1 MFLKKRMIATAAV
14 IAMAAAAVYGSTQE
28 MSQTQ
33 DTGERLQLF
42 RGKETIYCWYS
53 DEALSGYINAA
64 AVSFGEQN
72 KVRVIPVL
80 TSDSEYLEA
89 VNQETLHSDQI
100 PDIYLLSS
108 DSLEKAYLAGLATK
122 VPDTEG
128 ICDTDHF
135 SRAALAAVT
144 YDDKIIGYPVY
155 FDTSALVYNE
165 DYLRTWA
172 TQQAEKELSG
182 SSDND
187 EPVGEGEEI
196 IEEDSLPEDQTTDQV
211 TADEATVNALAEQYF
226 AKALPSTVDD
236 LLNIADTFDAPE
248 GVEGVMKWDVN
259 NIFYNYWI
267 VGNYMIVGG
276 DPGDDRNDININNPE
291 TIQCLEVYKAL
302 NQFFF
307 IESDTVTYDSVIQD
321 FIDGKTMFTIGTT
334 DVVKRLEDA
343 KADGSLTF
351 NYGIA
356 RMPDVSAELQSRSL
370 SVTGAAVINGYS
382 EHKELADRF
391 AAYLSEEYADGL
403 YERSGKMPAGLHA
416 AELSVRGHLRMNKNV
431 MQIRAGQGTLRPLI
445 GLQGGFDGGITVGV
459 DGYLNA
465 CGMIVHDKVAEL
477 FRRADQLAAVT
488 GAGVVIFK
496 QGSGV
501 ALDGTVRKILD
512 AAETQIL
519 GRKTPQAVRLQRIQY
534 RRHEL
539 QVAPGVKRLVPC
551 KAQVRRHVRLIGT
564 GKPDPSVHKGREPLR
579 VVVADSP
586 QHVLPGLVK

>member
-211 TADEATVNALAEQYF
+211 TADEAAGNALAEQYF

-403 YERSGKMPAGLHA
+403 YERSGKMPASIHA
-416 AELSVRGHLRMNKNV
+416 AENADNGALTIFANEYADSVSLPKMLETGNFW
-431 MQIRAGQGTLRPLI
+431 MQLEVLFSKVWNGEDVTTLV
-445 GLQGGFDGGITVGV
+445 Q
-459 DGYLNA
+459 
-465 CGMIVHDKVAEL
+465 
-477 FRRADQLAAVT
+477 QLADNMS
-488 GAGVVIFK
+488 
-496 QGSGV
+496 Q
-501 ALDGTVRKILD
+501 
-512 AAETQIL
+512 QL
-519 GRKTPQAVRLQRIQY
+519 GNT
-534 RRHEL
+534 EN
-539 QVAPGVKRLVPC
+539 
-551 KAQVRRHVRLIGT
+551 
-564 GKPDPSVHKGREPLR
+564 
-579 VVVADSP
+579 
-586 QHVLPGLVK
+586 

>member
-1 MFLKKRMIATAAV
+1 MFLKKRIIATAAV

-33 DTGERLQLF
+33 DTGDRLQLF

-53 DEALSGYINAA
+53 DESLSGYINAA

-80 TSDSEYLEA
+80 TSDSEYLE
-89 VNQETLHSDQI
+89 VINQETLHSDQI

-108 DSLEKAYLAGLATK
+108 DSLEKAYLAGLASK
-122 VPDTEG
+122 VPDTEE

-135 SRAALAAVT
+135 SQAALAAVT
-144 YDDKIIGYPVY
+144 YNDKIIGYPVY

-165 DYLRTWA
+165 DYLKTWA

-196 IEEDSLPEDQTTDQV
+196 IEEDSLPEDQTTEQATV
-211 TADEATVNALAEQYF
+211 DEAAVNALAEQYF

-248 GVEGVMKWDVN
+248 GVEGVMKWDEN

-267 VGNYMIVGG
+267 VCNYMIVGG

-356 RMPDVSAELQSRSL
+356 RMPDVSAELSSRSL

-391 AAYLSEEYADGL
+391 AAYLAEGYSDGL
-403 YERSGKMPAGLHA
+403 YERSGKMPASLHA
-416 AELSVRGHLRMNKNV
+416 AENADNGALTVFADEYADSVSLPKMLETGNFW
-431 MQIRAGQGTLRPLI
+431 MQLEVLFSKVWNGEDVTTL
-445 GLQGGFDGGITVGV
+445 V
-459 DGYLNA
+459 
-465 CGMIVHDKVAEL
+465 E
-477 FRRADQLAAVT
+477 QLAGTIAEQV
-488 GAGVVIFK
+488 
-496 QGSGV
+496 GS
-501 ALDGTVRKILD
+501 T
-512 AAETQIL
+512 EN
-519 GRKTPQAVRLQRIQY
+519 
-534 RRHEL
+534 
-539 QVAPGVKRLVPC
+539 
-551 KAQVRRHVRLIGT
+551 
-564 GKPDPSVHKGREPLR
+564 
-579 VVVADSP
+579 
-586 QHVLPGLVK
+586 

>member
-1 MFLKKRMIATAAV
+1 MFLKKRIIATAAV

-53 DEALSGYINAA
+53 DESLSGYINAA

-80 TSDSEYLEA
+80 TSDSEYLE
-89 VNQETLHSDQI
+89 VINQETLHSDQI

-108 DSLEKAYLAGLATK
+108 DSLEKAYLAGLASK
-122 VPDTEG
+122 VPDTEK

-135 SRAALAAVT
+135 SQAALAAVT

-172 TQQAEKELSG
+172 TQQAEKELSD

-196 IEEDSLPEDQTTDQV
+196 IEEDSLPEDQTTEQAAV
-211 TADEATVNALAEQYF
+211 DEAAVNALAEQYF

-403 YERSGKMPAGLHA
+403 YERSGKMPASIHA
-416 AELSVRGHLRMNKNV
+416 AENADNGALTIFANEYADSVSLPKMLETGNFW
-431 MQIRAGQGTLRPLI
+431 MQLEVLFSKVWNGEDVTTLV
-445 GLQGGFDGGITVGV
+445 Q
-459 DGYLNA
+459 
-465 CGMIVHDKVAEL
+465 
-477 FRRADQLAAVT
+477 QLADNMS
-488 GAGVVIFK
+488 
-496 QGSGV
+496 Q
-501 ALDGTVRKILD
+501 
-512 AAETQIL
+512 QL
-519 GRKTPQAVRLQRIQY
+519 GNT
-534 RRHEL
+534 EN
-539 QVAPGVKRLVPC
+539 
-551 KAQVRRHVRLIGT
+551 
-564 GKPDPSVHKGREPLR
+564 
-579 VVVADSP
+579 
-586 QHVLPGLVK
+586 

>member
-1 MFLKKRMIATAAV
+1 MFLKKRIIATAAV

-33 DTGERLQLF
+33 DTGDRLQLF

-53 DEALSGYINAA
+53 DESLSGYINAA

-80 TSDSEYLEA
+80 TSDSEYLE
-89 VNQETLHSDQI
+89 VINQETLHSDQI

-108 DSLEKAYLAGLATK
+108 DSLEKAYLAGLASK
-122 VPDTEG
+122 VPDTEE
-128 ICDTDHF
+128 ICDTDYF
-135 SRAALAAVT
+135 SQAALAAVT
-144 YDDKIIGYPVY
+144 YHDKIIGYPVY

-165 DYLRTWA
+165 DYLKTWA

-196 IEEDSLPEDQTTDQV
+196 IEEDSLPEDQTTEQAAV
-211 TADEATVNALAEQYF
+211 DEAAVNALAEQYF

-343 KADGSLTF
+343 KTDGSLTF

-356 RMPDVSAELQSRSL
+356 RMPDVSTELQSRSL

-391 AAYLSEEYADGL
+391 AAYLAEGYSDGL
-403 YERSGKMPAGLHA
+403 YERSGKMPASLHA
-416 AELSVRGHLRMNKNV
+416 AENADNGALTVFADEYADSVSLPKMLETGNFW
-431 MQIRAGQGTLRPLI
+431 MQLEVLFSKVWNGEDVTTLI
-445 GLQGGFDGGITVGV
+445 
-459 DGYLNA
+459 
-465 CGMIVHDKVAEL
+465 E
-477 FRRADQLAAVT
+477 QLAGTIAEQV
-488 GAGVVIFK
+488 
-496 QGSGV
+496 GS
-501 ALDGTVRKILD
+501 T
-512 AAETQIL
+512 EN
-519 GRKTPQAVRLQRIQY
+519 
-534 RRHEL
+534 
-539 QVAPGVKRLVPC
+539 
-551 KAQVRRHVRLIGT
+551 
-564 GKPDPSVHKGREPLR
+564 
-579 VVVADSP
+579 
-586 QHVLPGLVK
+586 

>member
-89 VNQETLHSDQI
+89 VNQETLHSAQI

-248 GVEGVMKWDVN
+248 GVEGVTKWDVN

-267 VGNYMIVGG
+267 VGNYMIVGS

-343 KADGSLTF
+343 KADSSLTF

-403 YERSGKMPAGLHA
+403 YERSGKMPASIHA
-416 AELSVRGHLRMNKNV
+416 AENADNGALTIFANEYADSVSLPKMLETGNFW
-431 MQIRAGQGTLRPLI
+431 MQLEVLFSKVWNGEDVTTLV
-445 GLQGGFDGGITVGV
+445 Q
-459 DGYLNA
+459 
-465 CGMIVHDKVAEL
+465 
-477 FRRADQLAAVT
+477 QLADNMS
-488 GAGVVIFK
+488 
-496 QGSGV
+496 Q
-501 ALDGTVRKILD
+501 
-512 AAETQIL
+512 QL
-519 GRKTPQAVRLQRIQY
+519 GNT
-534 RRHEL
+534 EN
-539 QVAPGVKRLVPC
+539 
-551 KAQVRRHVRLIGT
+551 
-564 GKPDPSVHKGREPLR
+564 
-579 VVVADSP
+579 
-586 QHVLPGLVK
+586 

>member
-1 MFLKKRMIATAAV
+1 MFLKKRMIATVAV

-89 VNQETLHSDQI
+89 VNQETLHSAQI

-267 VGNYMIVGG
+267 VGNYMIVGS

-343 KADGSLTF
+343 KADSSLTF

-403 YERSGKMPAGLHA
+403 YERSGKMPASIHA
-416 AELSVRGHLRMNKNV
+416 AENADNGALTIFANEYADSVSLPKMLETGNFW
-431 MQIRAGQGTLRPLI
+431 MQLEVLFSKVWNGEDVTTLV
-445 GLQGGFDGGITVGV
+445 Q
-459 DGYLNA
+459 
-465 CGMIVHDKVAEL
+465 
-477 FRRADQLAAVT
+477 QLADNMS
-488 GAGVVIFK
+488 
-496 QGSGV
+496 Q
-501 ALDGTVRKILD
+501 
-512 AAETQIL
+512 QL
-519 GRKTPQAVRLQRIQY
+519 GNT
-534 RRHEL
+534 EN
-539 QVAPGVKRLVPC
+539 
-551 KAQVRRHVRLIGT
+551 
-564 GKPDPSVHKGREPLR
+564 
-579 VVVADSP
+579 
-586 QHVLPGLVK
+586 

>member
-1 MFLKKRMIATAAV
+1 MFLKKRIIATAAV

-28 MSQTQ
+28 MSQTAE
-33 DTGERLQLF
+33 GGNGLQLF

-89 VNQETLHSDQI
+89 INQETLHSNQI
-100 PDIYLLSS
+100 PDLYLLSS
-108 DSLEKAYLAGLATK
+108 DSLEKAYLAGLAAK
-122 VPDTEG
+122 VPDTVG
-128 ICDTDHF
+128 ICNTDFF
-135 SRAALAAVT
+135 SPAALSAVT

-165 DYLRTWA
+165 EYLRTWA
-172 TQQAEKELSG
+172 TQQAEKELAG

-196 IEEDSLPEDQTTDQV
+196 IEEDVLPADQTVDQ
-211 TADEATVNALAEQYF
+211 TADEAAVAALAEQYF
-226 AKALPSTVDD
+226 AEALPATVDD

-276 DPGDDRNDININNPE
+276 DPGDDRNEININNPE

-356 RMPDVSAELQSRSL
+356 RMPDVSAELLSRSL

-382 EHKELADRF
+382 EHKELADCF
-391 AAYLSEEYADGL
+391 AAYLADGYADGL
-403 YERSGKMPAGLHA
+403 YERSGKMPASLHA
-416 AELSVRGHLRMNKNV
+416 AADADNGALTIFADEYADSVSLPKMLETGNFW
-431 MQIRAGQGTLRPLI
+431 MQLEVLFSKVWNGEDVTTLV
-445 GLQGGFDGGITVGV
+445 Q
-459 DGYLNA
+459 
-465 CGMIVHDKVAEL
+465 
-477 FRRADQLAAVT
+477 QLADNMS
-488 GAGVVIFK
+488 
-496 QGSGV
+496 Q
-501 ALDGTVRKILD
+501 
-512 AAETQIL
+512 QL
-519 GRKTPQAVRLQRIQY
+519 GNT
-534 RRHEL
+534 EN
-539 QVAPGVKRLVPC
+539 
-551 KAQVRRHVRLIGT
+551 
-564 GKPDPSVHKGREPLR
+564 
-579 VVVADSP
+579 
-586 QHVLPGLVK
+586 

>member
-89 VNQETLHSDQI
+89 VNQETLHSAQI

-135 SRAALAAVT
+135 SQAALAAVT

-343 KADGSLTF
+343 KADSSLTF

-403 YERSGKMPAGLHA
+403 YERSGKMPASIHA
-416 AELSVRGHLRMNKNV
+416 AENADNGALTIFANEYADSVSLPKMLETGNFW
-431 MQIRAGQGTLRPLI
+431 MQLEVLFSKVWNGEDVTTLV
-445 GLQGGFDGGITVGV
+445 Q
-459 DGYLNA
+459 
-465 CGMIVHDKVAEL
+465 
-477 FRRADQLAAVT
+477 QLADNMS
-488 GAGVVIFK
+488 
-496 QGSGV
+496 Q
-501 ALDGTVRKILD
+501 
-512 AAETQIL
+512 QL
-519 GRKTPQAVRLQRIQY
+519 GNT
-534 RRHEL
+534 EN
-539 QVAPGVKRLVPC
+539 
-551 KAQVRRHVRLIGT
+551 
-564 GKPDPSVHKGREPLR
+564 
-579 VVVADSP
+579 
-586 QHVLPGLVK
+586 

>member
-42 RGKETIYCWYS
+42 RAKETIYCWYS

-89 VNQETLHSDQI
+89 VNQETLHSAQI

-135 SRAALAAVT
+135 SQAALAAVT

-343 KADGSLTF
+343 KADSSLTF

-403 YERSGKMPAGLHA
+403 YERSGKMPASIHA
-416 AELSVRGHLRMNKNV
+416 AENADNGALTIFANEYADSVSLPKMLETGNFW
-431 MQIRAGQGTLRPLI
+431 MQLEVLFSKVWNGEDVTTLV
-445 GLQGGFDGGITVGV
+445 Q
-459 DGYLNA
+459 
-465 CGMIVHDKVAEL
+465 
-477 FRRADQLAAVT
+477 QLADNMS
-488 GAGVVIFK
+488 
-496 QGSGV
+496 Q
-501 ALDGTVRKILD
+501 
-512 AAETQIL
+512 QL
-519 GRKTPQAVRLQRIQY
+519 GNT
-534 RRHEL
+534 EN
-539 QVAPGVKRLVPC
+539 
-551 KAQVRRHVRLIGT
+551 
-564 GKPDPSVHKGREPLR
+564 
-579 VVVADSP
+579 
-586 QHVLPGLVK
+586 

>member
-1 MFLKKRMIATAAV
+1 MFLKKRIIATAAV
-14 IAMAAAAVYGSTQE
+14 IAMAAAAVFGSTQE

-33 DTGERLQLF
+33 DTGDRLQLF

-53 DEALSGYINAA
+53 DESLSGYINAA

-80 TSDSEYLEA
+80 TSDSEYLE
-89 VNQETLHSDQI
+89 VINQETLHSDQI

-108 DSLEKAYLAGLATK
+108 DSLEKAYLAGLASK
-122 VPDTEG
+122 VPDTEE

-135 SRAALAAVT
+135 SQAALAAVT
-144 YDDKIIGYPVY
+144 YNDKIIGYPVY

-165 DYLRTWA
+165 DYLKTWA

-196 IEEDSLPEDQTTDQV
+196 IEEDSLPEDQTTEQATV
-211 TADEATVNALAEQYF
+211 DEAAVNALAEQYF

-391 AAYLSEEYADGL
+391 AAYLAEGYSDGL
-403 YERSGKMPAGLHA
+403 YERSGKMPASLHA
-416 AELSVRGHLRMNKNV
+416 AENADNGALTVFADEYADSVSLPKMLETGNFW
-431 MQIRAGQGTLRPLI
+431 MQLEVLFSKVWNGEDVTTL
-445 GLQGGFDGGITVGV
+445 V
-459 DGYLNA
+459 
-465 CGMIVHDKVAEL
+465 E
-477 FRRADQLAAVT
+477 QLAGTIAEQV
-488 GAGVVIFK
+488 
-496 QGSGV
+496 GS
-501 ALDGTVRKILD
+501 T
-512 AAETQIL
+512 EN
-519 GRKTPQAVRLQRIQY
+519 
-534 RRHEL
+534 
-539 QVAPGVKRLVPC
+539 
-551 KAQVRRHVRLIGT
+551 
-564 GKPDPSVHKGREPLR
+564 
-579 VVVADSP
+579 
-586 QHVLPGLVK
+586 

>member
-1 MFLKKRMIATAAV
+1 MFLKKRIIATAAV

-33 DTGERLQLF
+33 DTGDRLQLF
-42 RGKETIYCWYS
+42 RGKETIYCWFS
-53 DEALSGYINAA
+53 DESLSGYINAA

-80 TSDSEYLEA
+80 TSDSEYLE
-89 VNQETLHSDQI
+89 VINQVTLHSDQI

-108 DSLEKAYLAGLATK
+108 DSLEKAYLAGLASK
-122 VPDTEG
+122 VPDTEE

-135 SRAALAAVT
+135 SPAALAAVT
-144 YDDKIIGYPVY
+144 YHDKIIGYPVY

-165 DYLRTWA
+165 DYLKTWA
-172 TQQAEKELSG
+172 TQQAEKELAG

-196 IEEDSLPEDQTTDQV
+196 IEEDSLPEDQTTEQT
-211 TADEATVNALAEQYF
+211 TADEAAVNALAEQYF
-226 AKALPSTVDD
+226 AKALPATVDD

-259 NIFYNYWI
+259 DIFYNYWI

-343 KADGSLTF
+343 KADGSLAF

-391 AAYLSEEYADGL
+391 AAYLAEGYSDGL
-403 YERSGKMPAGLHA
+403 YERSGKMPASLHA
-416 AELSVRGHLRMNKNV
+416 AENADNGALTVFADEYADSVSLPKMLETGNFW
-431 MQIRAGQGTLRPLI
+431 MQLEVLFSKVWNGEDVTTL
-445 GLQGGFDGGITVGV
+445 V
-459 DGYLNA
+459 
-465 CGMIVHDKVAEL
+465 E
-477 FRRADQLAAVT
+477 QLAGTIAEQV
-488 GAGVVIFK
+488 
-496 QGSGV
+496 GS
-501 ALDGTVRKILD
+501 T
-512 AAETQIL
+512 E
-519 GRKTPQAVRLQRIQY
+519 
-534 RRHEL
+534 
-539 QVAPGVKRLVPC
+539 
-551 KAQVRRHVRLIGT
+551 
-564 GKPDPSVHKGREPLR
+564 S
-579 VVVADSP
+579 
-586 QHVLPGLVK
+586 

>member
-89 VNQETLHSDQI
+89 VNQETLHSAQI

-211 TADEATVNALAEQYF
+211 TADEAAVNVLAEQYF

-403 YERSGKMPAGLHA
+403 YERSGKMPASIHA
-416 AELSVRGHLRMNKNV
+416 AENADNGALTIFANEYADSVSLPKMLETGNFW
-431 MQIRAGQGTLRPLI
+431 MQLEVLFSKVWNGEDVTTLV
-445 GLQGGFDGGITVGV
+445 Q
-459 DGYLNA
+459 
-465 CGMIVHDKVAEL
+465 
-477 FRRADQLAAVT
+477 QLADNMS
-488 GAGVVIFK
+488 
-496 QGSGV
+496 Q
-501 ALDGTVRKILD
+501 
-512 AAETQIL
+512 QL
-519 GRKTPQAVRLQRIQY
+519 GNT
-534 RRHEL
+534 EN
-539 QVAPGVKRLVPC
+539 
-551 KAQVRRHVRLIGT
+551 
-564 GKPDPSVHKGREPLR
+564 
-579 VVVADSP
+579 
-586 QHVLPGLVK
+586 

>member
-80 TSDSEYLEA
+80 TSNSEYLEA
-89 VNQETLHSDQI
+89 VNQETLHSAQI

-135 SRAALAAVT
+135 SLAALAAVT

-343 KADGSLTF
+343 KADSSLTF

-403 YERSGKMPAGLHA
+403 YERSGKMPASIHA
-416 AELSVRGHLRMNKNV
+416 AENADNGALTIFANEYADSVSLPKMLETGNFW
-431 MQIRAGQGTLRPLI
+431 MQLEVLFSKVWNGEDVTTLV
-445 GLQGGFDGGITVGV
+445 Q
-459 DGYLNA
+459 
-465 CGMIVHDKVAEL
+465 
-477 FRRADQLAAVT
+477 QLADNMS
-488 GAGVVIFK
+488 
-496 QGSGV
+496 Q
-501 ALDGTVRKILD
+501 
-512 AAETQIL
+512 QL
-519 GRKTPQAVRLQRIQY
+519 GNT
-534 RRHEL
+534 EN
-539 QVAPGVKRLVPC
+539 
-551 KAQVRRHVRLIGT
+551 
-564 GKPDPSVHKGREPLR
+564 
-579 VVVADSP
+579 
-586 QHVLPGLVK
+586 

>member
-42 RGKETIYCWYS
+42 RAKETIYCWYS

-89 VNQETLHSDQI
+89 VNQETLHSAQI

-259 NIFYNYWI
+259 IIFYNYWI

-343 KADGSLTF
+343 KADSSLTF

-403 YERSGKMPAGLHA
+403 YERSGKMPASIHA
-416 AELSVRGHLRMNKNV
+416 AENADNGALTIFANEYADSVSLPKMLETGNFW
-431 MQIRAGQGTLRPLI
+431 MQLEVLFSKVWNGEDVTTLV
-445 GLQGGFDGGITVGV
+445 Q
-459 DGYLNA
+459 
-465 CGMIVHDKVAEL
+465 
-477 FRRADQLAAVT
+477 QLADNMS
-488 GAGVVIFK
+488 
-496 QGSGV
+496 Q
-501 ALDGTVRKILD
+501 
-512 AAETQIL
+512 QL
-519 GRKTPQAVRLQRIQY
+519 GNT
-534 RRHEL
+534 EN
-539 QVAPGVKRLVPC
+539 
-551 KAQVRRHVRLIGT
+551 
-564 GKPDPSVHKGREPLR
+564 
-579 VVVADSP
+579 
-586 QHVLPGLVK
+586 

>member
-1 MFLKKRMIATAAV
+1 MFLKKRIIATAAV

-28 MSQTQ
+28 MSQTT
-33 DTGERLQLF
+33 DDAGSLQLF
-42 RGKETIYCWYS
+42 RNKETIYCWYS

-72 KVRVIPVL
+72 KGVRVIPVL

-89 VNQETLHSDQI
+89 INQETLHSDQI
-100 PDIYLLSS
+100 PDVYLLSS
-108 DSLEKAYLAGLATK
+108 DSLEKAYLAGLAAK
-122 VPDTEG
+122 VPDTVG
-128 ICDTDHF
+128 ICNTDHF
-135 SRAALAAVT
+135 SQAALSAVT
-144 YDDKIIGYPVY
+144 YDQKVIGYPVY

-172 TQQAEKELSG
+172 TQQAEKELAGG
-182 SSDND
+182 SEDD
-187 EPVGEGEEI
+187 GEPVGEGDEI
-196 IEEDSLPEDQTTDQV
+196 IEEDALPLDQTATET
-211 TADEATVNALAEQYF
+211 TADEAAVNALAEQYF
-226 AKALPSTVDD
+226 AEALPSTVDD

-356 RMPDVSAELQSRSL
+356 RMPDVSADLQSRSL

-382 EHKELADRF
+382 EHKELADCF
-391 AAYLSEEYADGL
+391 AAYLAEGYADGL
-403 YERSGKMPAGLHA
+403 YERSGKMPAGIQASEA
-416 AELSVRGHLRMNKNV
+416 ADNGALTIFAEEYANSVSLPKMLETGNFW
-431 MQIRAGQGTLRPLI
+431 MQLEVLFSKVWNGEDVTTL
-445 GLQGGFDGGITVGV
+445 V
-459 DGYLNA
+459 
-465 CGMIVHDKVAEL
+465 E
-477 FRRADQLAAVT
+477 QLADNMAR
-488 GAGVVIFK
+488 
-496 QGSGV
+496 QLGSES
-501 ALDGTVRKILD
+501 
-512 AAETQIL
+512 AEN
-519 GRKTPQAVRLQRIQY
+519 
-534 RRHEL
+534 
-539 QVAPGVKRLVPC
+539 
-551 KAQVRRHVRLIGT
+551 
-564 GKPDPSVHKGREPLR
+564 
-579 VVVADSP
+579 
-586 QHVLPGLVK
+586 

>member
-89 VNQETLHSDQI
+89 VNQETLHSAQI

-267 VGNYMIVGG
+267 VGNYMIVGS

-343 KADGSLTF
+343 KADSSLTF

-403 YERSGKMPAGLHA
+403 YERSGKMPASIHA
-416 AELSVRGHLRMNKNV
+416 AENADNGALTIFADEYADSVSLPKMLETGNFW
-431 MQIRAGQGTLRPLI
+431 MQLEVLFSKVWNGEDVTTLV
-445 GLQGGFDGGITVGV
+445 Q
-459 DGYLNA
+459 
-465 CGMIVHDKVAEL
+465 
-477 FRRADQLAAVT
+477 QLADNMS
-488 GAGVVIFK
+488 
-496 QGSGV
+496 Q
-501 ALDGTVRKILD
+501 
-512 AAETQIL
+512 QL
-519 GRKTPQAVRLQRIQY
+519 GNT
-534 RRHEL
+534 EN
-539 QVAPGVKRLVPC
+539 
-551 KAQVRRHVRLIGT
+551 
-564 GKPDPSVHKGREPLR
+564 
-579 VVVADSP
+579 
-586 QHVLPGLVK
+586 

>member
-80 TSDSEYLEA
+80 TSNSEYLEA
-89 VNQETLHSDQI
+89 VNQETLHSAQI

-343 KADGSLTF
+343 KADSSLTF

-403 YERSGKMPAGLHA
+403 YERSGKMPASIHA
-416 AELSVRGHLRMNKNV
+416 AENADNGALTIFANEYADSVSLPKMLETGNFW
-431 MQIRAGQGTLRPLI
+431 MQLEVLFSKVWNGEDVTTLV
-445 GLQGGFDGGITVGV
+445 Q
-459 DGYLNA
+459 
-465 CGMIVHDKVAEL
+465 
-477 FRRADQLAAVT
+477 QLADNMS
-488 GAGVVIFK
+488 
-496 QGSGV
+496 Q
-501 ALDGTVRKILD
+501 
-512 AAETQIL
+512 QL
-519 GRKTPQAVRLQRIQY
+519 GNT
-534 RRHEL
+534 EN
-539 QVAPGVKRLVPC
+539 
-551 KAQVRRHVRLIGT
+551 
-564 GKPDPSVHKGREPLR
+564 
-579 VVVADSP
+579 
-586 QHVLPGLVK
+586 

>member
-42 RGKETIYCWYS
+42 RAKETIYCWYS

-89 VNQETLHSDQI
+89 VNQETLHSAQI

-135 SRAALAAVT
+135 SQAALAAVT

-196 IEEDSLPEDQTTDQV
+196 IEEDSLPEDQTTEQATV
-211 TADEATVNALAEQYF
+211 DEAAVNALAEQYF

-259 NIFYNYWI
+259 NIFYDYWI

-403 YERSGKMPAGLHA
+403 YERSGKMPASIHA
-416 AELSVRGHLRMNKNV
+416 AENADNGALTIFADEYADSVSLPKMLETGNFW
-431 MQIRAGQGTLRPLI
+431 MQLEVLFSKVWNGEDVTTLV
-445 GLQGGFDGGITVGV
+445 Q
-459 DGYLNA
+459 
-465 CGMIVHDKVAEL
+465 
-477 FRRADQLAAVT
+477 QLADNMS
-488 GAGVVIFK
+488 
-496 QGSGV
+496 Q
-501 ALDGTVRKILD
+501 
-512 AAETQIL
+512 QL
-519 GRKTPQAVRLQRIQY
+519 GNT
-534 RRHEL
+534 EN
-539 QVAPGVKRLVPC
+539 
-551 KAQVRRHVRLIGT
+551 
-564 GKPDPSVHKGREPLR
+564 
-579 VVVADSP
+579 
-586 QHVLPGLVK
+586 

>member
-89 VNQETLHSDQI
+89 VNQETLHSAQI

-307 IESDTVTYDSVIQD
+307 IESDTVTYDTVIQD

-403 YERSGKMPAGLHA
+403 YERSGKMPASIHA
-416 AELSVRGHLRMNKNV
+416 AENADNGALTIFANEYADSVSLPKMLETGNFW
-431 MQIRAGQGTLRPLI
+431 MQLEVLFSKVWNGEDVTTLV
-445 GLQGGFDGGITVGV
+445 Q
-459 DGYLNA
+459 
-465 CGMIVHDKVAEL
+465 
-477 FRRADQLAAVT
+477 QLADNMS
-488 GAGVVIFK
+488 
-496 QGSGV
+496 Q
-501 ALDGTVRKILD
+501 
-512 AAETQIL
+512 QL
-519 GRKTPQAVRLQRIQY
+519 GNT
-534 RRHEL
+534 EN
-539 QVAPGVKRLVPC
+539 
-551 KAQVRRHVRLIGT
+551 
-564 GKPDPSVHKGREPLR
+564 
-579 VVVADSP
+579 
-586 QHVLPGLVK
+586 

>member
-211 TADEATVNALAEQYF
+211 TADEAVVNALAEQYF

-403 YERSGKMPAGLHA
+403 YERSGKMPASIHA
-416 AELSVRGHLRMNKNV
+416 AENADNGALTIFADEYADSVSLPKMLETGNFW
-431 MQIRAGQGTLRPLI
+431 MQLEVLFSKVWNGEDVTTLV
-445 GLQGGFDGGITVGV
+445 Q
-459 DGYLNA
+459 
-465 CGMIVHDKVAEL
+465 
-477 FRRADQLAAVT
+477 QLADNMS
-488 GAGVVIFK
+488 
-496 QGSGV
+496 Q
-501 ALDGTVRKILD
+501 
-512 AAETQIL
+512 QL
-519 GRKTPQAVRLQRIQY
+519 GNT
-534 RRHEL
+534 EN
-539 QVAPGVKRLVPC
+539 
-551 KAQVRRHVRLIGT
+551 
-564 GKPDPSVHKGREPLR
+564 
-579 VVVADSP
+579 
-586 QHVLPGLVK
+586 

>member
-403 YERSGKMPAGLHA
+403 YERSGKMPASIHA
-416 AELSVRGHLRMNKNV
+416 AENADNGALTIFANEYADSVSLPKMLETGNFW
-431 MQIRAGQGTLRPLI
+431 MQLEVLFSKVWNGEDVTTLV
-445 GLQGGFDGGITVGV
+445 Q
-459 DGYLNA
+459 
-465 CGMIVHDKVAEL
+465 
-477 FRRADQLAAVT
+477 QLADNMS
-488 GAGVVIFK
+488 
-496 QGSGV
+496 Q
-501 ALDGTVRKILD
+501 
-512 AAETQIL
+512 QL
-519 GRKTPQAVRLQRIQY
+519 GNT
-534 RRHEL
+534 EN
-539 QVAPGVKRLVPC
+539 
-551 KAQVRRHVRLIGT
+551 
-564 GKPDPSVHKGREPLR
+564 
-579 VVVADSP
+579 
-586 QHVLPGLVK
+586 

>member
-1 MFLKKRMIATAAV
+1 MIATAAV

-89 VNQETLHSDQI
+89 VNQETLHSAQI

-128 ICDTDHF
+128 ICDMDHF

-144 YDDKIIGYPVY
+144 YDDNIIGYPVY

-211 TADEATVNALAEQYF
+211 TADEAAVNALAEQYF

-276 DPGDDRNDININNPE
+276 DPGDDRNDINNINNPE

-403 YERSGKMPAGLHA
+403 YERSGKMPASIHA
-416 AELSVRGHLRMNKNV
+416 AENADNGALTIFANEYADSVSLPNMLETGNFW
-431 MQIRAGQGTLRPLI
+431 MQLEVLFSKVWNGEDATTLV
-445 GLQGGFDGGITVGV
+445 Q
-459 DGYLNA
+459 
-465 CGMIVHDKVAEL
+465 
-477 FRRADQLAAVT
+477 QLADNMS
-488 GAGVVIFK
+488 
-496 QGSGV
+496 Q
-501 ALDGTVRKILD
+501 
-512 AAETQIL
+512 QL
-519 GRKTPQAVRLQRIQY
+519 GNT
-534 RRHEL
+534 EN
-539 QVAPGVKRLVPC
+539 
-551 KAQVRRHVRLIGT
+551 
-564 GKPDPSVHKGREPLR
+564 
-579 VVVADSP
+579 
-586 QHVLPGLVK
+586 

>member
-1 MFLKKRMIATAAV
+1 MFLKKRIIATAAV
-14 IAMAAAAVYGSTQE
+14 IAMAAAAVFGSTQE

-33 DTGERLQLF
+33 DTGDRLQLF

-53 DEALSGYINAA
+53 DESLSGYINAA

-80 TSDSEYLEA
+80 TSDSEYLE
-89 VNQETLHSDQI
+89 VINQETLHSDQI

-108 DSLEKAYLAGLATK
+108 DSLEKAYLAGLASK
-122 VPDTEG
+122 VPDTEE

-135 SRAALAAVT
+135 SQAALAAVT
-144 YDDKIIGYPVY
+144 YNDKIIGYPVY

-165 DYLRTWA
+165 DYLKTWA

-196 IEEDSLPEDQTTDQV
+196 IEEDSLPEDQTTEQATV
-211 TADEATVNALAEQYF
+211 DEAAVNALAEQYF

-356 RMPDVSAELQSRSL
+356 RMPDVSAELSSRSL

-391 AAYLSEEYADGL
+391 AAYLAEGYSDGL
-403 YERSGKMPAGLHA
+403 YERSGKMPASLHA
-416 AELSVRGHLRMNKNV
+416 AENADNGALTVFADEYADSVSLPKMLETGNFW
-431 MQIRAGQGTLRPLI
+431 MQLEVLFSKVWNGEDVTTL
-445 GLQGGFDGGITVGV
+445 V
-459 DGYLNA
+459 
-465 CGMIVHDKVAEL
+465 E
-477 FRRADQLAAVT
+477 QLAGTIAEQV
-488 GAGVVIFK
+488 
-496 QGSGV
+496 GS
-501 ALDGTVRKILD
+501 T
-512 AAETQIL
+512 EN
-519 GRKTPQAVRLQRIQY
+519 
-534 RRHEL
+534 
-539 QVAPGVKRLVPC
+539 
-551 KAQVRRHVRLIGT
+551 
-564 GKPDPSVHKGREPLR
+564 
-579 VVVADSP
+579 
-586 QHVLPGLVK
+586 

>member
-1 MFLKKRMIATAAV
+1 MFLKKRIIATAAV

-89 VNQETLHSDQI
+89 VNQETLHSAQI

-211 TADEATVNALAEQYF
+211 TADEAVVNALAEQYF

-403 YERSGKMPAGLHA
+403 YERSGKMPASIHA
-416 AELSVRGHLRMNKNV
+416 AENADNGALTIFADEYADSVSLPKMLETGNFW
-431 MQIRAGQGTLRPLI
+431 MQLEVLFSKVWNGEDVTTLV
-445 GLQGGFDGGITVGV
+445 Q
-459 DGYLNA
+459 
-465 CGMIVHDKVAEL
+465 
-477 FRRADQLAAVT
+477 QLADNMSR
-488 GAGVVIFK
+488 
-496 QGSGV
+496 Q
-501 ALDGTVRKILD
+501 
-512 AAETQIL
+512 L
-519 GRKTPQAVRLQRIQY
+519 GNT
-534 RRHEL
+534 EN
-539 QVAPGVKRLVPC
+539 
-551 KAQVRRHVRLIGT
+551 
-564 GKPDPSVHKGREPLR
+564 
-579 VVVADSP
+579 
-586 QHVLPGLVK
+586 

>member
-1 MFLKKRMIATAAV
+1 MIATAAV

-33 DTGERLQLF
+33 DTGDRLQLF

-89 VNQETLHSDQI
+89 INQETLHSDQI

-108 DSLEKAYLAGLATK
+108 DSLEKAYLTGLATK

-128 ICDTDHF
+128 ICNTDHF
-135 SRAALAAVT
+135 SRAALAAVA

-172 TQQAEKELSG
+172 TQQAEKELAG

-196 IEEDSLPEDQTTDQV
+196 IEEDSLPADQTTEQ
-211 TADEATVNALAEQYF
+211 TADEAAVNALAEQYF

-403 YERSGKMPAGLHA
+403 YERSGKMPASIHA
-416 AELSVRGHLRMNKNV
+416 AENADNGALTIFADEYADSVSLPKMLETGNFW
-431 MQIRAGQGTLRPLI
+431 MQLEVLFSKVWNGEDVTTLV
-445 GLQGGFDGGITVGV
+445 Q
-459 DGYLNA
+459 
-465 CGMIVHDKVAEL
+465 
-477 FRRADQLAAVT
+477 QLADNMS
-488 GAGVVIFK
+488 
-496 QGSGV
+496 Q
-501 ALDGTVRKILD
+501 
-512 AAETQIL
+512 QL
-519 GRKTPQAVRLQRIQY
+519 GNT
-534 RRHEL
+534 EN
-539 QVAPGVKRLVPC
+539 
-551 KAQVRRHVRLIGT
+551 
-564 GKPDPSVHKGREPLR
+564 
-579 VVVADSP
+579 
-586 QHVLPGLVK
+586 

>member
-89 VNQETLHSDQI
+89 VNQETLHSAQI

-144 YDDKIIGYPVY
+144 YDDKIIGYPVS

-267 VGNYMIVGG
+267 VGNYMIVGS

-343 KADGSLTF
+343 KADSSLTF

-403 YERSGKMPAGLHA
+403 YERSGKMPASIHA
-416 AELSVRGHLRMNKNV
+416 AENADNGALTIFANEYADSVSLPKMLETGNFW
-431 MQIRAGQGTLRPLI
+431 MQLEVLFSKVWNGEDVTTLV
-445 GLQGGFDGGITVGV
+445 Q
-459 DGYLNA
+459 
-465 CGMIVHDKVAEL
+465 
-477 FRRADQLAAVT
+477 QLADNMS
-488 GAGVVIFK
+488 
-496 QGSGV
+496 Q
-501 ALDGTVRKILD
+501 
-512 AAETQIL
+512 QL
-519 GRKTPQAVRLQRIQY
+519 GNT
-534 RRHEL
+534 EN
-539 QVAPGVKRLVPC
+539 
-551 KAQVRRHVRLIGT
+551 
-564 GKPDPSVHKGREPLR
+564 
-579 VVVADSP
+579 
-586 QHVLPGLVK
+586 

>member
-196 IEEDSLPEDQTTDQV
+196 IEEDSLPEDQTTEQAAV
-211 TADEATVNALAEQYF
+211 DEAAVNALAEQYF

-259 NIFYNYWI
+259 DIFYNYWI

-403 YERSGKMPAGLHA
+403 YERSGKMPASIHA
-416 AELSVRGHLRMNKNV
+416 AENADNGALTIFANEYADSVSLPKMLETGNFW
-431 MQIRAGQGTLRPLI
+431 MQLEVLFSKVWNGEDVTTLV
-445 GLQGGFDGGITVGV
+445 Q
-459 DGYLNA
+459 
-465 CGMIVHDKVAEL
+465 
-477 FRRADQLAAVT
+477 QLADNMS
-488 GAGVVIFK
+488 
-496 QGSGV
+496 Q
-501 ALDGTVRKILD
+501 
-512 AAETQIL
+512 QL
-519 GRKTPQAVRLQRIQY
+519 GNT
-534 RRHEL
+534 EN
-539 QVAPGVKRLVPC
+539 
-551 KAQVRRHVRLIGT
+551 
-564 GKPDPSVHKGREPLR
+564 
-579 VVVADSP
+579 
-586 QHVLPGLVK
+586 

>member
-1 MFLKKRMIATAAV
+1 MFLKKRIIATAAV

-89 VNQETLHSDQI
+89 VNQETLHSAQI

-172 TQQAEKELSG
+172 TQQAEKELAG

-196 IEEDSLPEDQTTDQV
+196 IEEDSLPEDQTTEQ
-211 TADEATVNALAEQYF
+211 TADEAAVNALAEQYF

-403 YERSGKMPAGLHA
+403 YERSGKMPASIHA
-416 AELSVRGHLRMNKNV
+416 AENADNGALTIFADEYADSVSLPKMLETGNFW
-431 MQIRAGQGTLRPLI
+431 MQLEVLFSKVWNGEDVTTLV
-445 GLQGGFDGGITVGV
+445 Q
-459 DGYLNA
+459 
-465 CGMIVHDKVAEL
+465 
-477 FRRADQLAAVT
+477 QLADNMS
-488 GAGVVIFK
+488 
-496 QGSGV
+496 Q
-501 ALDGTVRKILD
+501 
-512 AAETQIL
+512 QL
-519 GRKTPQAVRLQRIQY
+519 GNT
-534 RRHEL
+534 EN
-539 QVAPGVKRLVPC
+539 
-551 KAQVRRHVRLIGT
+551 
-564 GKPDPSVHKGREPLR
+564 
-579 VVVADSP
+579 
-586 QHVLPGLVK
+586 

>member
-1 MFLKKRMIATAAV
+1 MFLKKRIIATAAV

-89 VNQETLHSDQI
+89 VNQETLHSAQI

-351 NYGIA
+351 YYGIA

-403 YERSGKMPAGLHA
+403 YERSGKMPASIHA
-416 AELSVRGHLRMNKNV
+416 AENADNGALTIFANEYADSVSLPKMLETGNFW
-431 MQIRAGQGTLRPLI
+431 MQLEVLFSKVWNGEDVTTLV
-445 GLQGGFDGGITVGV
+445 Q
-459 DGYLNA
+459 
-465 CGMIVHDKVAEL
+465 
-477 FRRADQLAAVT
+477 QLADNMS
-488 GAGVVIFK
+488 
-496 QGSGV
+496 Q
-501 ALDGTVRKILD
+501 
-512 AAETQIL
+512 QL
-519 GRKTPQAVRLQRIQY
+519 GNT
-534 RRHEL
+534 EN
-539 QVAPGVKRLVPC
+539 
-551 KAQVRRHVRLIGT
+551 
-564 GKPDPSVHKGREPLR
+564 
-579 VVVADSP
+579 
-586 QHVLPGLVK
+586 